1 MSSIHLRGA
10 TDDDATRVADILIDS
25 RATFMAYAPSPRSGA
40 EIRTWVAETLVPS
53 GDVLVAERDGRVV
66 AVMATAVE
74 SGVSWL
80 TQMAVEPELAGQGI
94 GSILLREALAVLPRP
109 LRLYTFQV
117 NLGARRFYE
126 RHGFKVLQLGDGSQ
140 NEENCPD
147 VLYELP

>member
-10 TDDDATRVADILIDS
+10 TDDDAKRVADILIDS
-25 RATFMAYAPSPRSGA
+25 RATFMAYAPSPRTGA